1 MSETILYGYWRSS
14 ATYRT
19 RIALNLKGVSYRT
32 VGVHLLKDEHTQ
44 PRISRAIPPA
54 ACRSSRSTATA
65 SASRWR

>member
-32 VGVHLLKDEHTQ
+32 VGVHLLKDEQVQ
-44 PRISRAIPPA
+44 PAHLARHPSGRVPIL
-54 ACRSSRSTATA
+54 
-65 SASRWR
+65 